1 MDEIDVKHIHVL
13 EFPKQ
18 LLWTDR
24 DLEYFLEEIP
34 GEACRMNNDVY
45 DAFIKEVEA
54 GKDYSLEEAFNLAY
68 YDLLAAI
75 CKISEV
81 LCKQIVSVEDSKE
94 DEKQSRDMVTCAIF
108 NYQFDKI
115 IEQARQGEFEGLE
128 SVVMTADEAFPVRQN
143 IFGEMLVKD
152 FKKTSQED
160 EIHFKNEH
168 GPKEYIHRH
177 LIPPTD
183 DIMATRLKP
192 FQD

>member
-68 YDLLAAI
+68 YECVRISLA
-75 CKISEV
+75 KYPE
-81 LCKQIVSVEDSKE
+81 
-94 DEKQSRDMVTCAIF
+94 SRDKKMT
-108 NYQFDKI
+108 NYFYSK
-115 IEQARQGEFEGLE
+115 
-128 SVVMTADEAFPVRQN
+128 
-143 IFGEMLVKD
+143 
-152 FKKTSQED
+152 
-160 EIHFKNEH
+160 
-168 GPKEYIHRH
+168 
-177 LIPPTD
+177 
-183 DIMATRLKP
+183 
-192 FQD
+192 